1 MATDPPVDP
10 SAAREADDLRAYVRD
25 IPDFPAPGIMFR
37 DVTPL
42 LGDPLAFQH
51 ALNCLETEAA
61 QIEPSHILGIE
72 SRGFLFGAPLADR
85 MGMGF
90 APARKPGKL
99 PWSVHR
105 ESYGLEYGVDV
116 LELHTD
122 SFAVGDRVLIVDDV
136 LATGGTARAAIRL
149 VEACGATVA
158 GVLVLVE
165 LTGLNGRLTIDHH
178 VSSVLAY

>member
-1 MATDPPVDP
+1 MSVDGP
-10 SAAREADDLRAYVRD
+10 SEPTQPDDLRAYVRD
-25 IPDFPAPGIMFR
+25 IADFPAPGITFR

-42 LGDPLAFQH
+42 LSNPLAFQL
-51 ALNCLETEAA
+51 ALNMLEDEAA
-61 QIEPSHILGIE
+61 LIQPSHILGIE

-99 PWSVHR
+99 PWTVHR
-105 ESYGLEYGVDV
+105 ESYGLEYGTDV

-122 SFAVGDRVLIVDDV
+122 SFAAGDRVLIVDDV

-165 LTGLNGRLTIDHH
+165 LTGLQGRTTIDHQ
-178 VSSVLAY
+178 VSSVLTY